1 MTCLFCS
8 RPIVPTT
15 FMLMPNVDN
24 PKEPHYY
31 HVHEDEQGNAAPNMG
46 RSCWGHSAQGNRTLD
61 QYFAENEP

>member
-1 MTCLFCS
+1 
-8 RPIVPTT
+8 
-15 FMLMPNVDN
+15 MLMPNVDN

-61 QYFAENEP
+61 QYFVENEP